1 MVVIHHG
8 LLLFDGQLTEL
19 VQRFSPHK
27 TIIVELENGHGDLGN
42 YGEIVASSEGRVSL
56 RVPKAETAQV
66 TGRLLSEQPV
76 LDLTVEDPP
85 IEDVI
90 EEVFE
95 RA

>member
-1 MVVIHHG
+1 M
-8 LLLFDGQLTEL
+8 
-19 VQRFSPHK
+19 PK
-27 TIIVELENGHGDLGN
+27 T
-42 YGEIVASSEGRVSL
+42 
-56 RVPKAETAQV
+56 ETAQV